1 MLFGSIGNI
10 FGVVEG
16 SVAAIGDTIGGIAG
30 TGGGSVMNIAE
41 TLIQTIY
48 TASGQSIPAL

>member
-16 SVAAIGDTIGGIAG
+16 SVAAIGDAIGGIAG
-30 TGGGSVMNIAE
+30 TGGGSVMEIGA
-41 TLIQTIY
+41 TLIETIY
-48 TASGQSIPAL
+48 TASGQAL